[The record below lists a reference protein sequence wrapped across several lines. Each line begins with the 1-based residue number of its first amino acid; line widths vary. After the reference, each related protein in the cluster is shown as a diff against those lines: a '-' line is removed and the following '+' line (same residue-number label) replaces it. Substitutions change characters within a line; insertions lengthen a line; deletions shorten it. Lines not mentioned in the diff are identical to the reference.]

1 MPGSTQMSAE
11 ARPNNN
17 EPVFQGNE
25 ARNNLQQS
33 AEWKRVEHRL
43 RTEFGDHGFDHWF
56 SRLELNYIED
66 SVAYCTV
73 PTRFLKSWIAS
84 QFYDRLLRCISAE
97 FTSVKHL
104 TLEMRSAIRAPIQS
118 TSHGM
123 AKASPSPSQA
133 ARSVSNVP
141 VVIHRS
147 QQIPAEIKALPSTA
161 SSSDLSRSP
170 LDSRFVFETFLT
182 GPSNHLAFA
191 AALSAANASPSAP
204 FAYNPLYFH
213 AAVGLGKTHLLQAIA
228 NKAQQLGQRAIY
240 LTAEKFMYGFV
251 AAWRSQSSVAF
262 KEKIRSIDILIV
274 DDIQFLRGDS
284 LQQEFGHTI
293 NALIDAGKRV
303 VVAADA
309 PPVSL
314 EGLNDRIKSRLSGG
328 LCVEILAFEE
338 SLRRNL
344 LEARIAFIQRAQPDF
359 HVPPA
364 VIDYVVS
371 VIKTNG
377 RDLDGALTRLQAH
390 ATFAGVRITV
400 ESAETAIKDLLGV
413 RDQKRIKIDDILK
426 LVSSHY
432 NISKAD
438 LLSARRTAMV
448 VKPRQIAMYLSKVL
462 TLRSLPE
469 IGRRFGGRDHTTVL
483 HAVRKIESL
492 AKTDATLNDELE
504 LLKRI
509 LME

>member
-1 MPGSTQMSAE
+1 MSAE
-11 ARPNNN
+11 ATPQRN
-17 EPVFQGNE
+17 EPKD
-25 ARNNLQQS
+25 NLTMLS
-33 AEWKRVEHRL
+33 EWKRVERRL
-43 RTEFGDHGFDHWF
+43 RTEFGEHGYDHWF
-56 SRLELNYIED
+56 ARLELNHIED

-84 QFYDRLLRCISAE
+84 QFYDRLLRCIAAE

-104 TLEMRSAIRAPIQS
+104 TLEMRSAARAPVTAS
-118 TSHGM
+118 THAM
-123 AKASPSPSQA
+123 TKPAASSQPVRIPGAAPVLVQRQPSAESKGLHA
-133 ARSVSNVP
+133 AV
-141 VVIHRS
+141 
-147 QQIPAEIKALPSTA
+147 
-161 SSSDLSRSP
+161 SSSDLSSSP
-170 LDSRFVFETFLT
+170 LDPRFVFETFLT
-182 GPSNHLAFA
+182 GPSNQLAFA
-191 AALSAANASPSAP
+191 AASSAANASPSAP

-309 PPVSL
+309 PPASL
-314 EGLNDRIKSRLSGG
+314 ESLNERIKSRLSGG
-328 LCVEILAFEE
+328 LCVEILPFEE
-338 SLRRNL
+338 SLRRSL
-344 LEARIAFIQRAQPDF
+344 LEARIALLQRNQPDF

-364 VIDYVVS
+364 VIEYVAS
-371 VIKTNG
+371 AIKTNG
-377 RDLDGALTRLQAH
+377 RDLDGALTRIQAH

-400 ESAETAIKDLLGV
+400 ETAEAAIKDLLGV

-492 AKTDATLNDELE
+492 SKTDTTLNDELE